1 MAKTTGLNGSLRFEG
16 NLSVSAYNMSI
27 PMTIE
32 KADTTVYGATYRTHK
47 TTLKS
52 ATVSA
57 DCKMDT
63 ADISNFAIGDEGLL
77 ICMYSESNV
86 TAGVSGTATLDSK
99 TPTTPMDGIVTEAWA
114 FTFNGTFTPTT
125 VA

>member
-1 MAKTTGLNGSLRFEG
+1 MAKATGLNGSLRFEG

-27 PMTIE
+27 PQTIE

-52 ATVSA
+52 ATVSV

-63 ADISNFAIGDEGLL
+63 ADISNYALGDEGLL
-77 ICMYSESNV
+77 ICMYSEGSA
-86 TAGVSGTATLDSK
+86 TAGIAGTATLDSK
-99 TPTTPMDGIVTEAWA
+99 SPTVPIDGIVTETLA
-114 FTFNGTFTPTT
+114 FTFNGTFLPTT
-125 VA
+125 V